1 MNIIKRAF
9 RWFWA
14 ELPPEG
20 KRVPRH
26 ARHMHLNIDTALL
39 MTRNP
44 LSTVE
49 YKMKAIVKQ
58 CPDGTCKAVLDA
70 ALIELYGMP
79 SPDSDITEIGLPAW
93 HQAER
98 ARCRCGGTMPCRA
111 PDHQAN
117 MSVSKIVANTRYGKR
132 TMTEVIRQNG
142 PVYYVGGSYPR
153 VPLAE
158 VIPPVT
164 VMYFDH
170 KPKYPPT
177 FDKIYRGAELQ
188 ARYRQLMGDRA

>member
-1 MNIIKRAF
+1 MRTGACRMNIIKRAVTVMICAWQL
-9 RWFWA
+9 R
-14 ELPPEG
+14 LP
-20 KRVPRH
+20 RSVPRH

-79 SPDSDITEIGLPAW
+79 SPDSDITEIGLPQW
-93 HQAER
+93 QYTPQPGDSER
-98 ARCRCGGTMPCRA
+98 GRPTVVQLP
-111 PDHQAN
+111 
-117 MSVSKIVANTRYGKR
+117 R
-132 TMTEVIRQNG
+132 TG
-142 PVYYVGGSYPR
+142 AKSF
-153 VPLAE
+153 
-158 VIPPVT
+158 
-164 VMYFDH
+164 MYLDH
-170 KPKYPPT
+170 KPKCPPT
-177 FDKIYRGAELQ
+177 FAKIYRGAELQ